1 MFNMF
6 KKKEENN
13 HDILLLSIILGKC
26 EENGGSWTGFIS
38 TNQDW
43 KSIRFL
49 NRRGLI
55 KYFKNGEVSYSI
67 VPTLFCLYLTKYK
80 KYAIDK
86 VYNEAV
92 KLYNL
97 IGEERN
103 GDSYG
108 KVLFQRRTNK

>member
-49 NRRGLI
+49 NKRGLI

-67 VPTLFCLYLTKYK
+67 VPTLFCLYLTKIK
-80 KYAIDK
+80 KYDIEK
-86 VYNEAV
+86 TYNEAV
-92 KLYNL
+92 KLYNF
-97 IGEERN
+97 IGESKN
-103 GDSYG
+103 GYKNG
-108 KVLFQRRTNK
+108 QVLLQRGTNK